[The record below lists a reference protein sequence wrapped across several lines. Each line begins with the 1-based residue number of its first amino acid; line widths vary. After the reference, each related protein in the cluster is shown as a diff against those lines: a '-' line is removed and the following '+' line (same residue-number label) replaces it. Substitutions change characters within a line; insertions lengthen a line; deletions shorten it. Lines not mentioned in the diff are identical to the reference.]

1 MLRREIAALVET
13 EHLHG
18 STMKHINR
26 GPFLSHT
33 VALPPL
39 KEQRRIAEKL
49 DSLSH
54 RSKRAGEELGRIPR
68 LVERYKR
75 ALLSAAF
82 SGNLTADWRK
92 CHSENTCDFLR
103 RERMLNLEDQNL
115 PSLPNEWSWVA
126 AGTLCA
132 IKSGITLGKK
142 RAPGTDLIERPYLR
156 VANVQRGWLN
166 LAEIKT
172 IAVTKKE
179 AEALYLLPGDV
190 LMNEGGDRDKL
201 GRGWVWNGEIPQCI
215 HQNHVFRLRPRIPEV
230 PSKYLS
236 YYANEFGQ
244 NYFLREG
251 KQTTNLASIS
261 MSKISA
267 LPIPVAPPDEMRRI
281 LALIEDGFSTID
293 KIAAE
298 VRRATDLLDRL
309 DRATLTK
316 AFRGQLIKPEV
327 SASETGSPGNGRQ
340 E

>member
-1 MLRREIAALVET
+1 
-13 EHLHG
+13 
-18 STMKHINR
+18 
-26 GPFLSHT
+26 
-33 VALPPL
+33 
-39 KEQRRIAEKL
+39 
-49 DSLSH
+49 
-54 RSKRAGEELGRIPR
+54 
-68 LVERYKR
+68 
-75 ALLSAAF
+75 
-82 SGNLTADWRK
+82 
-92 CHSENTCDFLR
+92 
-103 RERMLNLEDQNL
+103 
-115 PSLPNEWSWVA
+115 
-126 AGTLCA
+126 
-132 IKSGITLGKK
+132 
-142 RAPGTDLIERPYLR
+142 
-156 VANVQRGWLN
+156 
-166 LAEIKT
+166 
-172 IAVTKKE
+172 
-179 AEALYLLPGDV
+179 
-190 LMNEGGDRDKL
+190 
-201 GRGWVWNGEIPQCI
+201 
-215 HQNHVFRLRPRIPEV
+215 LRPRIPEV